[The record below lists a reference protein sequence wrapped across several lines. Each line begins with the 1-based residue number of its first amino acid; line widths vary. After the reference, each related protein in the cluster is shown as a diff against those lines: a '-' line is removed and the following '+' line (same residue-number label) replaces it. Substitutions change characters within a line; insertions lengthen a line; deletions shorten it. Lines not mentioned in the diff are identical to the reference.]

1 MREDSP
7 GAPQLPLVF
16 DNHGTAPIRSS
27 QFAPADVV
35 EPPVAPGAGLHPQLA
50 SRDPR
55 HLPGVGRDCDH
66 DGRAEHDL
74 DATRV
79 EWSSPLDDAQGRAH
93 PTLDEFVDELVD
105 DPHHDHD
112 HDHDHDSDD
121 HADDHSPCDVA
132 CHARRDGDVHHPD
145 EGHDDE
151 DRDDFGLALISRLDR
166 EQRRR
171 ERRRRQRRW
180 TPDTDDAGGTDSLAW
195 SGPVDPRRRP
205 PRGDHLVVRR
215 ALRHRLSRRADHRP
229 PKLPSGHQRHHRSA
243 HGVDP
248 QSRSVRSF
256 ATGPLEGVALALY
269 FVLLPYVL
277 ETKWRSSY
285 STTDG
290 VVMRDLLVGLGIFWI
305 VFLALL
311 IAYVHQLRHRRTLPG
326 NGCAWLASLVIA
338 ALPFLVTSSADAAPS
353 AHLGSRAVAAT
364 RVTDARP
371 LPPAHEPVPSLPAA
385 SHVALFAAAL
395 TAKGRRDRLRRAR
408 DFDDDD
414 LDALARRLRDTDDR
428 MIAQL
433 RDVIGSARD
442 GQSVVDDDATQVEG
456 RVDFDPVVVSVLERR
471 EGALELGYAREG
483 GSLPVDLSWSA
494 AELSSRVIALHD
506 GSVTFAH
513 GDNELM
519 RALARRRD
527 LSNMVVYL
535 GDPNDLDEELRGLCV
550 TLRAARGTSGARE
563 PYAPHVRVELLRAYP
578 QVQGLHEDFTAT
590 LRRRS
595 IEMVAYLAMHAGEP
609 VTGDRLRTRVLSH
622 ANVDASKT
630 TLNNTASS
638 VRRGLGGDAAGPFLE
653 PVSSGLYR
661 VRDVALDVADF
672 HRLVARGR
680 ASQGEG
686 AVALYVEALRLVH
699 GEPLASVLKGFEW
712 FTFEGHRAQLQRDG
726 EWVALALHDAAL
738 AAEDVETA
746 FWALRQGL
754 LLDPDSDVL
763 LDALGRVPRLRQFR
777 GDGAGAAQ
785 HQSVGPGRAVAM
797 SWAFERFGR

>member
-1 MREDSP
+1 M
-7 GAPQLPLVF
+7 
-16 DNHGTAPIRSS
+16 
-27 QFAPADVV
+27 
-35 EPPVAPGAGLHPQLA
+35 
-50 SRDPR
+50 
-55 HLPGVGRDCDH
+55 
-66 DGRAEHDL
+66 
-74 DATRV
+74 
-79 EWSSPLDDAQGRAH
+79 
-93 PTLDEFVDELVD
+93 
-105 DPHHDHD
+105 
-112 HDHDHDSDD
+112 
-121 HADDHSPCDVA
+121 
-132 CHARRDGDVHHPD
+132 
-145 EGHDDE
+145 
-151 DRDDFGLALISRLDR
+151 
-166 EQRRR
+166 
-171 ERRRRQRRW
+171 
-180 TPDTDDAGGTDSLAW
+180 
-195 SGPVDPRRRP
+195 
-205 PRGDHLVVRR
+205 
-215 ALRHRLSRRADHRP
+215 
-229 PKLPSGHQRHHRSA
+229 
-243 HGVDP
+243 DP

-285 STTDG
+285 ATSDG
-290 VVMRDLLVGLGIFWI
+290 AVMRDLLVGLGIFWI

-311 IAYVHQLRHRRTLPG
+311 IVYVNQLRHRRTLPG
-326 NGCAWLASLVIA
+326 NGCAWLAGLVIA
-338 ALPFLVTSSADAAPS
+338 ALPFLVTTSAGAAPRAHLASPVVATARAADAHPPS
-353 AHLGSRAVAAT
+353 
-364 RVTDARP
+364 
-371 LPPAHEPVPSLPAA
+371 PAHGPTAPPVTAA

-408 DFDDDD
+408 DFNDDD
-414 LDALARRLRDTDDR
+414 LDALARRLRETDDR

-471 EGALELGYAREG
+471 EEALELGYAREG
-483 GSLPVDLSWSA
+483 GSLPVDLTWSA
-494 AELSSRVIALHD
+494 AQLSARVIALHD

-527 LSNMVVYL
+527 HSTMVVYL
-535 GDPNDLDEELRGLCV
+535 GDPVELDEELRGLCV

-563 PYAPHVRVELLRAYP
+563 PRVPGVRVELLRAYP

-609 VTGDRLRTRVLSH
+609 VTGDRLRTRVLAH

-661 VRDVALDVADF
+661 VREVGLDVADF
-672 HRLVARGR
+672 HQLVARGR
-680 ASQGEG
+680 ASQGED
-686 AVALYVEALRLVH
+686 AVALYVDALRLVH

-738 AAEDVETA
+738 AAGDVETA

-763 LDALGRVPRLRQFR
+763 LDALGRVPRLRQFG
-777 GDGAGAAQ
+777 GDGARAAQ
-785 HQSVGPGRAVAM
+785 HQSVSPGRAVAM